1 MANNNETIKYTTKAQ
16 FEISFGVPIPSSG
29 GNDLLGII
37 LSPLEDLYKEALRY
51 FILREIEKAK
61 IDISQI
67 PNYPKDADYF
77 LPGVSVHRAAALPA
91 PAEAR
96 QHLGSI

>member
-1 MANNNETIKYTTKAQ
+1 MQSNNETIKYTTKTEFQ
-16 FEISFGVPIPSSG
+16 ISFGAPIPSSG

-37 LSPLEDLYKEALRY
+37 LSPLEDLYKEAIRY

-77 LPGVSVHRAAALPA
+77 VRDQIKNEILDKREEFFENNPIDA
-91 PAEAR
+91 
-96 QHLGSI
+96 